1 MSTISFPRRFDRDTL
16 TGFFAELDQCQAEPE
31 VRLDC
36 STLRYSFPTA
46 MLVAGSKIRTWVSK
60 RHKDGLTTRKA
71 GYQTL
76 RDVHSYLSHL
86 GFFDY
91 ILMGEG
97 NAVGAAR
104 GSSTYL
110 PITRLNKP
118 EFDADS
124 STTVWYDQIH
134 SAVRGLARVVSG
146 TVEDNEENRLYTY
159 AFREIVRN
167 AFEHSGADECYVCG
181 QRWYNGKVEIAIVA
195 EGVGVTGSLRQSFD
209 IDTDVDALNLAI
221 QPGKSRTTFTDTSE
235 NIYDN
240 SGFGLY
246 VLSEIAKSFGW
257 YVFGS
262 GESRIV
268 NATGGYSV
276 TEALKFKGTYFGMQI
291 QNPPSQFSG
300 LIKDIIAAGED
311 EAEASGI
318 ATKASGMSKFI

>member
-1 MSTISFPRRFDRDTL
+1 MLTISFPRRFDRDTL
-16 TGFFAELDQCQAEPE
+16 SGFFTELDQCQAEPA
-31 VRLDC
+31 VKLDC

-46 MLVAGSKIRTWVSK
+46 MLIAGSKIRTWVRK
-60 RHKDGLTTRKA
+60 RHNDGLVTKKA
-71 GYQTL
+71 GYQAPYN
-76 RDVHSYLSHL
+76 VHSYLSHL

-110 PITRLNKP
+110 PITRLSRP

-124 STTVWYDQIH
+124 STKVWYDQIL

-146 TVEDNEENRLYTY
+146 TVEDTEENRLYTY

-181 QRWYNGKVEIAIVA
+181 QRWCDGKVEIAIVD
-195 EGVGVTGSLRQSFD
+195 EGVGVSQSLRQSFD
-209 IDTDVDALNLAI
+209 IGSDVDALKLAV
-221 QPGKSRTTFTDTSE
+221 QPGKSRTTFIDKSE

-246 VLSEIAKSFGW
+246 VLSEISKSFGW

-268 NATGGYSV
+268 NATGGYSA
-276 TEALKFKGTYFGMQI
+276 TDALKFKGTYFGMQI
-291 QNPPSQFSG
+291 QNPPSHFSG
-300 LIKDIIAAGED
+300 LIKDIVASGEE
-311 EAEASGI
+311 EALASGI
-318 ATKASGMSKFI
+318 NRKASGMSRLI